1 MQLLESIDRSYKE
14 TKRVLQDKKKSCAVD
29 RWIFKRLV
37 YLLRFFKHIITVIQK
52 GNEPSLYV
60 FSSHLCFYLAE
71 DLELLRELNQI
82 QQGI

>member
-1 MQLLESIDRSYKE
+1 MQLLESIDPSYKE
-14 TKRVLQDKKKSCAVD
+14 TKRVLQDKKKFFTVG
-29 RWIFKRLV
+29 RWILKRLV
-37 YLLRFFKHIITVIQK
+37 YLLRPFQHIITVIQR

-71 DLELLRELNQI
+71 GLEFLRELNQI